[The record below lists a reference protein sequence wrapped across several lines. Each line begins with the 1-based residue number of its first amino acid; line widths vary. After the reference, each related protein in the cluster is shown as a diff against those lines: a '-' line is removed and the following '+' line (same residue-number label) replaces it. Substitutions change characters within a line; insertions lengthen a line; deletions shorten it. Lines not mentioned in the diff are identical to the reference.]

1 MEPNPKISEIG
12 PVRPGPDQPSPAPYK
27 LQSAAML
34 CWVTVGSGADESR
47 LSRGDAE
54 RRSFSRN
61 GVAGERRGLA

>member
-12 PVRPGPDQPSPAPYK
+12 PVRPGPAQPSPLQ

-34 CWVTVGSGADESR
+34 CWVTVGSGADGSR